1 MRNILTMPPEKAYV
15 VFDLETTGFRTPGDD
30 IVEIAAVKCDGNG
43 TVIDTF
49 EQLVHPCCPIGKNAM
64 QIHGIT
70 ENMVADCPTMDKV
83 FPQFVKFAD
92 NLPLV
97 GHNIRTFDLRFLD
110 MVSNQ
115 YGYPVMENP
124 VFDTLPFARA
134 QLGKGVPCGV
144 EALIG
149 RFGLESLPAHRALSD
164 SLMEN
169 DVFLALRSMYKKR
182 QQEQEQTSLF
192 PVADKK
198 KLRPKVEAGVYV
210 HMNEA
215 LPLVEVKGFVP
226 MKDIVSSYNFLRWIK
241 RGSHWFIQ
249 INGREQDKINILQ
262 REVER
267 LGHKM
272 YIDRGN
278 ER

>member
-1 MRNILTMPPEKAYV
+1 MRTVLATPPERPYV
-15 VFDLETTGFRTPGDD
+15 VFDLETTGFRTPGDE
-30 IVEIAAVKCDGNG
+30 IVEIAAVKCDKQG
-43 TVIDTF
+43 TILDTY
-49 EQLVHPCCPIGKNAM
+49 EELVHPNCRIGLNAI
-64 QIHGIT
+64 QVHGIT
-70 ENMVADCPTMDKV
+70 EAMVANSPTIDQV
-83 FPQFVKFAD
+83 FPQFMNFID

-110 MVSNQ
+110 TVCNQ
-115 YGYPVMENP
+115 QGYQPIENP

-169 DVFLALRSMYKKR
+169 DVFLALRSMYKKK

-192 PVADKK
+192 SVADKK

-226 MKDIVSSYNFLRWIK
+226 MKDIVSSYNFLRWTK